1 MRYTSPLTVAGLAC
15 LLYIGTLGG
24 EFVWD
29 DIPLIAQNEA
39 LRSLKNVPKALTSDF
54 SGLADPSKRSGYYRP
69 VTLLTYFL
77 DHHLW
82 RGRPFGFHLS
92 NALLHAICSLFV
104 YLLSLDLLNSKRAAL
119 AAGLLFASHPVHTE
133 AVAWISGRTDI
144 LATLFLLASLLT
156 LRRSYPTS
164 LILSLL
170 CMGSKESGISVTFL
184 APLYGTL
191 LSRRISLKYL
201 GYVVLGAG
209 FWALRC
215 SIVGGVRLPP
225 DVYVPPL
232 ILRIADVPVVWGRYI
247 YKLIWPFRL
256 SAEWDIPLPSS
267 IGPHHILGWL
277 MSGALGY
284 LLLKRWRDD
293 PSTTLGFGL
302 LLLGLL
308 PVSGVIPL
316 YDRVAERFLYLP
328 SVGFVILLARATSG
342 LRRVSIAWAAIC
354 LVLLPYSWTT
364 LRRNQIWRDQETLF
378 RSTVRDAPN
387 SARAHYN
394 LGTYLLGRGNYDE
407 AIKFLRK
414 ALALRPGFKEAQYNI
429 ACAYALKGDREKAI
443 SALARAVRMGV
454 EDPKFVAEDPDLK
467 PLHKDPRFWEILKR
481 MGLTAPGP
489 IPSVPPRSP

>member
-1 MRYTSPLTVAGLAC
+1 MFPLAAAGLAC

-29 DIPLIAQNEA
+29 DVPLIAQNKA
-39 LRSLKNVPKALTSDF
+39 LGSLKNIPEALTSDF

-69 VTLLTYFL
+69 VTVFTYFL

-82 RGRPFGFHLS
+82 KGRPSGFHLS
-92 NALLHAICSLFV
+92 NVLLHAICSLLV
-104 YLLSLDLLNSKRAAL
+104 YLLSLELLNSEGAAL

-133 AVAWISGRTDI
+133 AVAWISGRTDV

-156 LRRSYPTS
+156 LRRFYPTS

-170 CMGSKESGISVTFL
+170 CMGSKESGILVVFL
-184 APLYGTL
+184 VPLYGTL

-201 GYVVLGAG
+201 AYVVLGAG

-225 DVYVPPL
+225 DVHVPPL
-232 ILRIADVPVVWGRYI
+232 MLRIADVPLVWGRYI
-247 YKLIWPFRL
+247 YKLMWPFRL
-256 SAEWDIPLPSS
+256 SAEWDIPPPGSL
-267 IGPHHILGWL
+267 GVHHILGWL
-277 MSGALGY
+277 TFGALAY

-293 PSTTLGFGL
+293 PSTTFGFGL

-308 PVSGVIPL
+308 PVSGLIPL
-316 YDRVAERFLYLP
+316 YDRAAERFLYLP
-328 SVGFVILLARATSG
+328 SVGFVILLARAISG
-342 LRRVSIAWAAIC
+342 LRRVSIVWATVC
-354 LVLLPYSWTT
+354 LALLPYSWTT
-364 LRRNQIWRDQETLF
+364 LRRNRIWKDQETLF

-394 LGTYLLGRGNYDE
+394 LGTYLLGKGNYDE

-414 ALALRPGFKEAQYNI
+414 ALVLRPGFKEAQYNI

-443 SALARAVRMGV
+443 SALTRAVRMGV
-454 EDPKFVAEDPDLK
+454 EDAELIAEDPDLK
-467 PLHKDPRFWEILKR
+467 SLHEDPRFWEILKR
-481 MGLTAPGP
+481 LGLTAPGP